1 MSIVLKSNVASEN
14 NLGTYKSLTSNA
26 TTELAAYKARVLA
39 DGGEIIDEAETL
51 SAFKF
56 LINQGVYGIAR
67 TFVGAKYGMKR
78 NASGHITK
86 LYSLDGE
93 DLVAFN
99 LGAGAPV
106 TLVDGEISFSNT
118 IMADTSAQ
126 TAGTI
131 FITQSKIKARGRGLV
146 VGVSGSRIQSNNVA
160 QNMVAG
166 FALLDAIPN
175 SSPLWFVVLP
185 TGSGDIVCIRQT
197 GETPNQNSVATT
209 TSLKA
214 LLMATGNK
222 YTFFADNKNKQLK
235 GYRGGVLTTLPTT
248 DKQFSNL
255 DGFEGYINFGGIVH
269 NSAGAKR
276 YVLGNFAA
284 SRFFMYDNLPQAKVE
299 ALAKL

>member
-1 MSIVLKSNVASEN
+1 MSIVLKSNVVSEN

-26 TTELAAYKARVLA
+26 NTELAAYKARVLA

-51 SAFKF
+51 SAFQF

-67 TFVGAKYGMKR
+67 TFIGAKYGMKR
-78 NASGHITK
+78 NGSGHITK

-106 TLVDGEISFSNT
+106 TIVNGEISFSNT
-118 IMADTSAQ
+118 IMANTSAQ

-146 VGVSGSRIQSNNVA
+146 VGVSGSRIQSSSVA

-166 FALLDAIPN
+166 FTLLDTVPN
-175 SSPLWFVVLP
+175 SSSLWLVALP
-185 TGSGDIVCIRQT
+185 TDGGHIACIRQT
-197 GETPNQNSVATT
+197 GETPNQNSIFTT
-209 TSLKA
+209 TTLKA
-214 LLMATGNK
+214 SFIANGNK

-235 GYRGGVLTTLPTT
+235 GYRGGVLTTFPSTAN
-248 DKQFSNL
+248 QFSNL
-255 DGFEGYINFGGIVH
+255 DGFDGYINFGGYVL
-269 NSAGAKR
+269 NNGGTKQ

-284 SRFFMYDNLPQAKVE
+284 SRFYMYDNLPQAKVE

>member
-1 MSIVLKSNVASEN
+1 MSIVLKSNVVSEN

-51 SAFKF
+51 SAFQF
-56 LINQGVYGIAR
+56 LISQGIYGIAR
-67 TFVGAKYGMKR
+67 TFIGAKYGMKR

-99 LGAGAPV
+99 LGVGAPV
-106 TLVDGEISFSNT
+106 TLVNGEISFSNT

-146 VGVSGSRIQSNNVA
+146 VGVSGSRIKPSDIA
-160 QNMVAG
+160 QNAVAA
-166 FALLDAIPN
+166 FTLLDAVPN
-175 SSPLWFVVLP
+175 SSLLWQVTLGAGLDSITCV
-185 TGSGDIVCIRQT
+185 RQT
-197 GETPNQNSVATT
+197 GETPHQNSTVTT
-209 TSLKA
+209 TVLKA
-214 LLMATGNK
+214 SFVAITNK
-222 YTFFADNKNKQLK
+222 YTFFADNKNKRLK
-235 GYRGGVLTTLPTT
+235 GYRGGILTTLPSTT
-248 DKQFSNL
+248 NQFSNL
-255 DGFEGYINFGGIVH
+255 DGFEGYINFGGYVH
-269 NSAGAKR
+269 NVSGTKN

-284 SRFFMYDNLPQAKVE
+284 SRFFMYDNLPQTKVE
-299 ALAKL
+299 ELAKL

>member
-39 DGGEIIDEAETL
+39 DGGEIINEAETL
-51 SAFKF
+51 SAFQF
-56 LINQGVYGIAR
+56 LISQGIYGIAR
-67 TFVGAKYGMKR
+67 TFIGAKYGMKR
-78 NASGHITK
+78 NDSGHITK

-99 LGAGAPV
+99 LGAGSPV
-106 TLVDGEISFSNT
+106 TLVNGDISFSNT

-146 VGVSGSRIQSNNVA
+146 VGVSGSRIQSSPVE
-160 QNMVAG
+160 QNAVAG
-166 FALLDAIPN
+166 FTLLDAVPN
-175 SSPLWFVVLP
+175 ASPLWRVTLG
-185 TGSGDIVCIRQT
+185 TSSGSITCIRQT
-197 GETPNQNSVATT
+197 GETPNQNTT
-209 TSLKA
+209 ASTTA
-214 LLMATGNK
+214 LFSAMLASGNK
-222 YTFFADNKNKQLK
+222 YVFFADNKNKQLK
-235 GYRGGVLTTLPTT
+235 GYRGSILTTNPST

-255 DGFEGYINFGGIVH
+255 DGFEGHINFGGMVH
-269 NSAGAKR
+269 NSAGAKQ
-276 YVLGNFAA
+276 YALGNFAA

>member
-1 MSIVLKSNVASEN
+1 MSIVLKSNVVSEN

-39 DGGEIIDEAETL
+39 DGGEIINEEETL

-67 TFVGAKYGMKR
+67 TFIGAKYGMKR
-78 NASGHITK
+78 NGSGHITK

-99 LGAGAPV
+99 LGVGAPV
-106 TLVDGEISFSNT
+106 TLVNGEISFSNT

-131 FITQSKIKARGRGLV
+131 FIPQSKVKARGRGLV
-146 VGVSGSRIQSNNVA
+146 VGVSGSRIQSSTIA
-160 QNMVAG
+160 QNMLAS
-166 FALLDAIPN
+166 FTLLDTVINA
-175 SSPLWFVVLP
+175 SPLWQVTLG
-185 TGSGDIVCIRQT
+185 TSSDSITCLRQT
-197 GETPNQNSVATT
+197 GETPNQNSTVTT
-209 TSLKA
+209 TNLN
-214 LLMATGNK
+214 ATFLTVDKK
-222 YTFFADNKNKQLK
+222 YVFFADNKNKQFK
-235 GYRGGVLTTLPTT
+235 GYRGGILTTYPST

-255 DGFEGYINFGGIVH
+255 DGFEGYINFGGTVH

-284 SRFFMYDNLPQAKVE
+284 SLFYMYDNLPQAKVE